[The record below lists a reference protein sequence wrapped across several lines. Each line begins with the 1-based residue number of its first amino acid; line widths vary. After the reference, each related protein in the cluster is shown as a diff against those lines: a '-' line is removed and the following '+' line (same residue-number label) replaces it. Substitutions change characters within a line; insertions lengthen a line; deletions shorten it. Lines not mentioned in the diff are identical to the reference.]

1 MTMNQKILQ
10 ACPLPPP
17 LVGKL
22 PALCPVETLSDAP
35 DQAAFLREHG
45 AEFTVLITTGTQGA
59 DKALID
65 ALPNLKAICSLGVG
79 YDAIDLDAVRA
90 RGVMLSNTPDV
101 LNDCVADLA
110 MGLLID
116 TVRGIS
122 ASDRHVRRGDWP
134 RVGPTMPS
142 TRVSGKRLGM
152 LGMGRVGQVIARRAI
167 GFDMEIRYHTRSA
180 KPELPWQHE
189 PSLLA
194 LAQWCDFLIVAC
206 PGSPETYHLVS
217 AEVLKALGPNGYLI
231 NVARGSVV
239 DEKALVAALENSH
252 LGGAGLD
259 VFENEPEVPVELL
272 SNERVVV
279 LPHVGSATRETRAA
293 MCELV
298 LRNVERFVR
307 EGSLVAPV
315 KL

>member
-1 MTMNQKILQ
+1 MTMTQKILQ

-17 LVGKL
+17 LAGKL
-22 PALCPVETLSDAP
+22 PALCPVEILSDAS
-35 DQAAFLREHG
+35 DQTAFLREHG
-45 AEFTVLITTGTQGA
+45 DEFTVLITTGTHGA

-101 LNDCVADLA
+101 LNECVADLA
-110 MGLLID
+110 IGLLID
-116 TVRGIS
+116 AVRGIS

-152 LGMGRVGQVIARRAI
+152 LGMGRVGQVIARRAV
-167 GFDMEIRYHTRSA
+167 GFDMDIRYHTRSA
-180 KPELPWQHE
+180 NPQLPWHHE
-189 PSLLA
+189 PSLLT
-194 LAQWCDFLIVAC
+194 LAQWCDFLVVAC

-217 AEVLKALGPNGYLI
+217 AEVLKALGPNGYLVNI
-231 NVARGSVV
+231 ARGSVV
-239 DEKALVAALENSH
+239 DEKALVAALDNGQ

-259 VFENEPEVPVELL
+259 VFENEPEVPAELL
-272 SNERVVV
+272 RNERVVV

-298 LRNVERFVR
+298 LRNVERFVT
-307 EGSLVAPV
+307 EGGLVTPV
-315 KL
+315 NL

>member
-1 MTMNQKILQ
+1 MSQKILQ

-17 LVGKL
+17 LAAKL
-22 PALCPVETLSDAP
+22 PSLCQTELLSDAP
-35 DQAAFLREHG
+35 DQAAFLRERG
-45 AEFTVLITTGTQGA
+45 GEFTVLITTGTQGA

-65 ALPNLKAICSLGVG
+65 ALPNLQAICSLGVG

-110 MGLLID
+110 IGLLID
-116 TVRGIS
+116 VVRGIS

-167 GFDMEIRYHTRSA
+167 GFNMEIRYHTRTA
-180 KPELPWQHE
+180 KSELPWQHE
-189 PSLLA
+189 PSLID

-206 PGSPETYHLVS
+206 PGSPETFHLVS
-217 AEVLKALGPNGYLI
+217 AEVLKALGPNGYLVNI
-231 NVARGSVV
+231 ARGSVV
-239 DEKALVAALENSH
+239 DEQALVAALESGQ

-259 VFENEPEVPVELL
+259 VFENEPEVPAPLL

-298 LRNVERFVR
+298 LKNVERFVT
-307 EGSLVAPV
+307 EGSVVTPV

>member
-1 MTMNQKILQ
+1 MSQKILQ

-17 LVGKL
+17 LAAKL
-22 PALCPVETLSDAP
+22 PSLCQTELLSDAP
-35 DQAAFLREHG
+35 DQAAFLRERG
-45 AEFTVLITTGTQGA
+45 GEFTVLITTGTQGA

-65 ALPNLKAICSLGVG
+65 ALPNLQAICSLGVG

-110 MGLLID
+110 IGLLID
-116 TVRGIS
+116 VVRGIS

-167 GFDMEIRYHTRSA
+167 GFNMEIRYHTRTA
-180 KPELPWQHE
+180 KSELPWQHE
-189 PSLLA
+189 PSLID

-206 PGSPETYHLVS
+206 PGSPETFHLVS
-217 AEVLKALGPNGYLI
+217 AEVLKALGPNGYLVNI
-231 NVARGSVV
+231 ARGSVV
-239 DEKALVAALENSH
+239 DEQALVAALESGQ

-259 VFENEPEVPVELL
+259 VFENEPEVPAPLL

-298 LRNVERFVR
+298 FKNVERFVMK
-307 EGSLVAPV
+307 GSLVTPV
-315 KL
+315 EL

>member
-1 MTMNQKILQ
+1 MTMTQKILQ

-17 LVGKL
+17 LAGKL
-22 PALCPVETLSDAP
+22 PALCPIEILSDAS
-35 DQAAFLREHG
+35 DQTAFLREHG
-45 AEFTVLITTGTQGA
+45 DEFTVLITTGTHGA

-110 MGLLID
+110 IGLLID
-116 TVRGIS
+116 AVRGIS

-152 LGMGRVGQVIARRAI
+152 LGMGRVGQVIARRAV
-167 GFDMEIRYHTRSA
+167 GFDMDIRYHTRSA
-180 KPELPWQHE
+180 NPQLPWHHE

-194 LAQWCDFLIVAC
+194 LAQWCDFLVVAC

-217 AEVLKALGPNGYLI
+217 AEVLKALGPNGYLV

-239 DEKALVAALENSH
+239 DEKALVAALENGQ

-259 VFENEPEVPVELL
+259 VFENEPEVPAELL
-272 SNERVVV
+272 RNERVVV
-279 LPHVGSATRETRAA
+279 LPHVGSATRETRTA

-298 LRNVERFVR
+298 LRNVERFVT
-307 EGSLVAPV
+307 EGGLVTPV
-315 KL
+315 NL

>member
-1 MTMNQKILQ
+1 MSPKILQ

-17 LVGKL
+17 LAAKL
-22 PALCPVETLSDAP
+22 PSLCQTELLSDAP
-35 DQAAFLREHG
+35 DQAAFLRERG
-45 AEFTVLITTGTQGA
+45 GEFTVLITTGTQGA

-65 ALPNLKAICSLGVG
+65 ALPNLQAICSLGVG

-110 MGLLID
+110 IGLLID
-116 TVRGIS
+116 VVRGIS

-134 RVGPTMPS
+134 RVGSTMPS

-152 LGMGRVGQVIARRAI
+152 LGMGRVGQVIARRAS
-167 GFDMEIRYHTRSA
+167 GFDLDIRYHTRTA

-189 PSLLA
+189 PSLIA

-206 PGSPETYHLVS
+206 PGSPQTFHLVS
-217 AEVLKALGPNGYLI
+217 AEVLKALGPDGYLV

-239 DEKALVAALENSH
+239 DEQALIAALESGQ

-259 VFENEPEVPVELL
+259 VFENEPEVPAQLL

-298 LRNVERFVR
+298 LKNVESFIT
-307 EGSLVAPV
+307 EGHLVTPV
-315 KL
+315 EL

>member
-1 MTMNQKILQ
+1 MSQKILQ

-17 LVGKL
+17 LAAKL
-22 PALCPVETLSDAP
+22 PSLCQTELLSDAP
-35 DQAAFLREHG
+35 DQAAFLRERG
-45 AEFTVLITTGTQGA
+45 GEFTVLITTGTQGA

-65 ALPNLKAICSLGVG
+65 ALPNLQAICSLGVG

-110 MGLLID
+110 IGLLID
-116 TVRGIS
+116 VVRGIS

-167 GFDMEIRYHTRSA
+167 GFNMEIRYHTRTA
-180 KPELPWQHE
+180 KSELPWQHE
-189 PSLLA
+189 PSLID

-206 PGSPETYHLVS
+206 PGSPETFHLVS
-217 AEVLKALGPNGYLI
+217 AEVLKALGPNGYLVNI
-231 NVARGSVV
+231 ARGSVV
-239 DEKALVAALENSH
+239 DEQALVAALESGQ

-259 VFENEPEVPVELL
+259 VFENEPEVPAPLL

-298 LRNVERFVR
+298 LKNVERFLTKR
-307 EGSLVAPV
+307 SLVTPV
-315 KL
+315 EL

>member
-17 LVGKL
+17 LAGKL
-22 PALCPVETLSDAP
+22 PALCPVEILSDAS
-35 DQAAFLREHG
+35 DQTAFLREHG
-45 AEFTVLITTGTQGA
+45 DEFTVLITTGTHGA

-110 MGLLID
+110 IGLLID
-116 TVRGIS
+116 AVRGIS

-152 LGMGRVGQVIARRAI
+152 LGMGRVGQVIARRAV
-167 GFDMEIRYHTRSA
+167 GFDMDIRYHTRSA
-180 KPELPWQHE
+180 NPQLPWHQ
-189 PSLLA
+189 
-194 LAQWCDFLIVAC
+194 
-206 PGSPETYHLVS
+206 
-217 AEVLKALGPNGYLI
+217 
-231 NVARGSVV
+231 
-239 DEKALVAALENSH
+239 
-252 LGGAGLD
+252 D
-259 VFENEPEVPVELL
+259 V
-272 SNERVVV
+272 
-279 LPHVGSATRETRAA
+279 TRLQNHWHR
-293 MCELV
+293 
-298 LRNVERFVR
+298 
-307 EGSLVAPV
+307 S
-315 KL
+315 

>member
-1 MTMNQKILQ
+1 MSPKILQ

-17 LVGKL
+17 LAAKL
-22 PALCPVETLSDAP
+22 PSLCQTELLSDAP
-35 DQAAFLREHG
+35 DQAAFLRERG
-45 AEFTVLITTGTQGA
+45 GEFTVLITTGTQGA

-65 ALPNLKAICSLGVG
+65 ALPNLQAICSLGVG
-79 YDAIDLDAVRA
+79 YDAIALDAVRA

-110 MGLLID
+110 IGLLID
-116 TVRGIS
+116 VVRGIS

-134 RVGPTMPS
+134 RVGSTMPS

-152 LGMGRVGQVIARRAI
+152 LGMGRVGQVIARRAS
-167 GFDMEIRYHTRSA
+167 GFDLDIRYHTRTA

-189 PSLLA
+189 PSLIA

-206 PGSPETYHLVS
+206 PGSPQTFHLVS
-217 AEVLKALGPNGYLI
+217 AEVLKALGPDGYLV

-239 DEKALVAALENSH
+239 DEQALIAALESGQ

-259 VFENEPEVPVELL
+259 VFENEPEVPAQLL

-298 LRNVERFVR
+298 LKNVESFIT
-307 EGSLVAPV
+307 EGHLVTPV
-315 KL
+315 EL

>member
-1 MTMNQKILQ
+1 MSPKILQ

-17 LVGKL
+17 LAAKL
-22 PALCPVETLSDAP
+22 PSLCQTELLSDAP
-35 DQAAFLREHG
+35 DQAAFLRERG
-45 AEFTVLITTGTQGA
+45 GEFTVLITTGTQGA

-65 ALPNLKAICSLGVG
+65 ALPNLQAICSLGVG

-110 MGLLID
+110 IGLLID
-116 TVRGIS
+116 VVRGIS

-134 RVGPTMPS
+134 RVGSTMPS

-152 LGMGRVGQVIARRAI
+152 LGMGRVGQVIARRAS
-167 GFDMEIRYHTRSA
+167 GFDLDIRYHTRTA

-189 PSLLA
+189 PSLIA

-206 PGSPETYHLVS
+206 PGSPQTFHLVS
-217 AEVLKALGPNGYLI
+217 AEVLKSLGPDGYLV

-239 DEKALVAALENSH
+239 DEQALIAALESGQ

-259 VFENEPEVPVELL
+259 VFENEPEVPAQLL

-298 LRNVERFVR
+298 LKNVESFIT
-307 EGSLVAPV
+307 EGHLVTPV
-315 KL
+315 EL

>member
-1 MTMNQKILQ
+1 
-10 ACPLPPP
+10 
-17 LVGKL
+17 
-22 PALCPVETLSDAP
+22 
-35 DQAAFLREHG
+35 LREHG
-45 AEFTVLITTGTQGA
+45 DEFTVLITTGTHGA

-110 MGLLID
+110 IGLLID
-116 TVRGIS
+116 AVRGIS

-142 TRVSGKRLGM
+142 MRVSGKRLGM
-152 LGMGRVGQVIARRAI
+152 LGMGRVGQVIARRAV
-167 GFDMEIRYHTRSA
+167 GFDMDIRYHTRSVN
-180 KPELPWQHE
+180 PQLPWHHE
-189 PSLLA
+189 PSLLT
-194 LAQWCDFLIVAC
+194 LAQWCDFLVVAC

-217 AEVLKALGPNGYLI
+217 AEVLKALGPNGYLVNI
-231 NVARGSVV
+231 ARGSVV
-239 DEKALVAALENSH
+239 DEKALVAALDNGQ

-259 VFENEPEVPVELL
+259 VFENEPEVPAELL
-272 SNERVVV
+272 RNERVVV

-298 LRNVERFVR
+298 LRNVERFVT
-307 EGSLVAPV
+307 EGGLVTPV
-315 KL
+315 NL

>member
-1 MTMNQKILQ
+1 MTMSPKILQ

-17 LVGKL
+17 LASRL
-22 PALCPVETLSDAP
+22 PSLGQLETLSDAP
-35 DQAAFLREHG
+35 DQAAFLRERG
-45 AEFTVLITTGTQGA
+45 GEFTVLVTTGTHGA
-59 DKALID
+59 DQALID

-90 RGVMLSNTPDV
+90 RGLVLSNTPDV

-116 TVRGIS
+116 VVRGLS

-134 RVGPTMPS
+134 RLGPPLPS

-152 LGMGRVGQVIARRAI
+152 LGMGRIGQVNSRRAT
-167 GFDMEIRYHTRSA
+167 GFDLEIRYHTRTA
-180 KPELPWQHE
+180 RPELPWQHE
-189 PSLLA
+189 PSLIA

-217 AEVLKALGPNGYLI
+217 AEVLQALGPEAYLV
-231 NVARGSVV
+231 NVARGTVV
-239 DEKALVAALENSH
+239 DEKALVAALESGQ

-259 VFENEPEVPVELL
+259 VFENEPEVPAELL
-272 SNERVVV
+272 SNDRVVV

-298 LRNVERFVR
+298 LDNVRSFLS
-307 EGSLVAPV
+307 EGRLLTP
-315 KL
+315 LNL

>member
-1 MTMNQKILQ
+1 MSQKILQ

-17 LVGKL
+17 LAAKL
-22 PALCPVETLSDAP
+22 PSLCQTELLSDAP
-35 DQAAFLREHG
+35 DQAAFLRERG
-45 AEFTVLITTGTQGA
+45 GEFTVLITTGTQGA

-65 ALPNLKAICSLGVG
+65 ALPNLQAICSLGVG

-110 MGLLID
+110 IGLLID
-116 TVRGIS
+116 VVRGIS

-167 GFDMEIRYHTRSA
+167 GFNMEIRYHTRTA
-180 KPELPWQHE
+180 KSELPWQHE
-189 PSLLA
+189 PSLIA

-206 PGSPETYHLVS
+206 PGSPETFHLVS
-217 AEVLKALGPNGYLI
+217 AEVLKALGPNGYLV

-239 DEKALVAALENSH
+239 DEQALVAALGSGQ

-259 VFENEPEVPVELL
+259 VFENEPEVPAQLL

-293 MCELV
+293 MCQLV
-298 LRNVERFVR
+298 LSNVEGFLS
-307 EGSLVAPV
+307 EGRLVTPV
-315 KL
+315 EL

>member
-1 MTMNQKILQ
+1 MSQKILQ

-17 LVGKL
+17 LAAKL
-22 PALCPVETLSDAP
+22 PSLCQTELLSDAP
-35 DQAAFLREHG
+35 DQAAFLRERG
-45 AEFTVLITTGTQGA
+45 GEFTVLITTGTQGA

-65 ALPNLKAICSLGVG
+65 ALPNLQAICSLGVG

-110 MGLLID
+110 IGLLID
-116 TVRGIS
+116 VVRGIS

-167 GFDMEIRYHTRSA
+167 GFNMEIRYHTRTA
-180 KPELPWQHE
+180 KSELPWQHE
-189 PSLLA
+189 PSLID

-206 PGSPETYHLVS
+206 PGSPETFHLVS
-217 AEVLKALGPNGYLI
+217 AEVLKALGPNGYLVNI
-231 NVARGSVV
+231 ARGSVV
-239 DEKALVAALENSH
+239 DEQALVAALESGQ

-259 VFENEPEVPVELL
+259 VFENEPEVPAPLL

-298 LRNVERFVR
+298 LKNVESFLMK
-307 EGSLVAPV
+307 GSLVTPV
-315 KL
+315 EL

>member
-1 MTMNQKILQ
+1 MIMTQKILQ

-17 LVGKL
+17 LANRL
-22 PALCPVETLSDAP
+22 SSLCPVEVLRDAP
-35 DQAAFLREHG
+35 DQNVFLRERG
-45 AEFTVLITTGTQGA
+45 GEFTVLITTGTQGA
-59 DKALID
+59 DRALIE

-79 YDAIDLDAVRA
+79 YDAIDLDAA
-90 RGVMLSNTPDV
+90 REHGVMISNTPDV

-116 TVRGIS
+116 TVRGLS

-134 RVGPTMPS
+134 RLGPTMPS
-142 TRVSGKRLGM
+142 ARVSGKRLGM
-152 LGMGRVGQVIARRAI
+152 LGMGRVGQVIARRAG

-206 PGSPETYHLVS
+206 PGSQETFHLVS
-217 AEVLKALGPNGYLI
+217 AEVLQALGPNGFLV

-239 DEKALVAALENSH
+239 DEKALVAALESGQ
-252 LGGAGLD
+252 LAGAGLD
-259 VFENEPEVPVELL
+259 VFENEPEVPTELL
-272 SNERVVV
+272 SNDRVVV
-279 LPHVGSATRETRAA
+279 LPHVGSATRETRSA

-298 LRNVERFVR
+298 LENVERFIA
-307 EGSLVAPV
+307 EGSLVTPV
-315 KL
+315 GG

>member
-1 MTMNQKILQ
+1 MTMTQKILQ

-17 LVGKL
+17 LANRL
-22 PALCPVETLSDAP
+22 SSLCPVEVLTDAP
-35 DQAAFLREHG
+35 DQNTFLRERG
-45 AEFTVLITTGTQGA
+45 GEFTVLITTGTQGA
-59 DKALID
+59 DRALIE

-79 YDAIDLDAVRA
+79 YDAIDLDAA
-90 RGVMLSNTPDV
+90 REHGVMISNTPDV

-116 TVRGIS
+116 TVRGLS

-134 RVGPTMPS
+134 RLGPTMPS

-152 LGMGRVGQVIARRAI
+152 LGMGRVGQVIARRAG

-206 PGSPETYHLVS
+206 PGSPETFHLVS
-217 AEVLKALGPNGYLI
+217 AEVLQALGPNGFLV

-239 DEKALVAALENSH
+239 DEKALVAALESGQ
-252 LGGAGLD
+252 LAGAGLD
-259 VFENEPEVPVELL
+259 VFENEPEVPTELL
-272 SNERVVV
+272 SNDRVVV

-298 LRNVERFVR
+298 LENVERFIA
-307 EGSLVAPV
+307 EGSLVTPV
-315 KL
+315 Q

>member
-1 MTMNQKILQ
+1 MTMSQKILQ

-17 LVGKL
+17 LAGKL
-22 PALCPVETLSDAP
+22 PALCPVEILSDAP
-35 DQAAFLREHG
+35 DQAAFLRERG

-79 YDAIDLDAVRA
+79 YDAIDLNAVRA

-152 LGMGRVGQVIARRAI
+152 VGMGRVGQVIARRAI
-167 GFDMEIRYHTRSA
+167 GFDLEIRYHTRSA

-206 PGSPETYHLVS
+206 PGSPETYHL
-217 AEVLKALGPNGYLI
+217 
-231 NVARGSVV
+231 
-239 DEKALVAALENSH
+239 
-252 LGGAGLD
+252 
-259 VFENEPEVPVELL
+259 
-272 SNERVVV
+272 
-279 LPHVGSATRETRAA
+279 
-293 MCELV
+293 
-298 LRNVERFVR
+298 
-307 EGSLVAPV
+307 
-315 KL
+315 

>member
-1 MTMNQKILQ
+1 MTEKILQ
-10 ACPLPPP
+10 ACALPPP
-17 LVGKL
+17 LANKL
-22 PALCPVETLSDAP
+22 STLAQVEVLSDAP
-35 DQAAFLREHG
+35 DQDAFLRKRG
-45 AEFTVLITTGTQGA
+45 GEFSVLITTGTQGA

-79 YDAIDLDAVRA
+79 YDAIDLEAVRA

-116 TVRGIS
+116 VVRGIS

-134 RVGPTMPS
+134 RIGPTMPS

-152 LGMGRVGQVIARRAI
+152 LGMGRVGQVIARRAS
-167 GFDMEIRYHTRSA
+167 GFDMEIRYHTRTA
-180 KPELPWQHE
+180 KPELSWQHE
-189 PSLLA
+189 PSLIA
-194 LAQWCDFLIVAC
+194 LAQWCNFLIVAC
-206 PGSPETYHLVS
+206 PGSPETFHLVS
-217 AEVLKALGPNGYLI
+217 AEVLKALGPQGYLF

-239 DEKALVAALENSH
+239 DEKALVAALENGQ

-259 VFENEPEVPVELL
+259 VFENEPEVPASLL

-298 LRNVERFVR
+298 LENVERFVTK
-307 EGSLVAPV
+307 GSLVTPV
-315 KL
+315 EL

>member
-17 LVGKL
+17 LAGKL
-22 PALCPVETLSDAP
+22 PALCPVEILSDAS
-35 DQAAFLREHG
+35 DQTAFLREHG
-45 AEFTVLITTGTQGA
+45 DEFTVLITTGTHGA

-110 MGLLID
+110 IGLLID
-116 TVRGIS
+116 AVRGIS

-142 TRVSGKRLGM
+142 MRVSGKRLGM
-152 LGMGRVGQVIARRAI
+152 LGMGRVGQVIARRAV
-167 GFDMEIRYHTRSA
+167 GFDMDIRYHTRSA
-180 KPELPWQHE
+180 NPQLPWHHE
-189 PSLLA
+189 PSLLT
-194 LAQWCDFLIVAC
+194 LAQWCDFLVVAC

-217 AEVLKALGPNGYLI
+217 AEVLKALGPNGYLVNI
-231 NVARGSVV
+231 ARGSVV
-239 DEKALVAALENSH
+239 DEKALVAALENGQ

-259 VFENEPEVPVELL
+259 VFENEPEVPAELL
-272 SNERVVV
+272 RNERVVV

-298 LRNVERFVR
+298 LRNVERFVT
-307 EGSLVAPV
+307 EGGLVTPV
-315 KL
+315 EM

>member
-1 MTMNQKILQ
+1 MIMSQKILQ

-17 LVGKL
+17 LAAKL
-22 PALCPVETLSDAP
+22 PSLCQTELLSDAP
-35 DQAAFLREHG
+35 DQAAFLRERG
-45 AEFTVLITTGTQGA
+45 GEFTVLITTGTQGA

-65 ALPNLKAICSLGVG
+65 ALPNLQAICSLGVG

-110 MGLLID
+110 IGLLID
-116 TVRGIS
+116 VVRGIS

-167 GFDMEIRYHTRSA
+167 GFNMEIRYHTRTA
-180 KPELPWQHE
+180 KSELPWQHE
-189 PSLLA
+189 PSLID

-206 PGSPETYHLVS
+206 PGSPETFHLVS
-217 AEVLKALGPNGYLI
+217 AEVLKALGPNGYLVNI
-231 NVARGSVV
+231 ARGSVV
-239 DEKALVAALENSH
+239 DEQALVAALESGQ

-259 VFENEPEVPVELL
+259 VFENEPEVPAPLL

-298 LRNVERFVR
+298 LKNVERFLTKR
-307 EGSLVAPV
+307 SLVTPV
-315 KL
+315 EL

>member
-1 MTMNQKILQ
+1 MTMTQKILQ

-17 LVGKL
+17 LAGKL
-22 PALCPVETLSDAP
+22 PALCPVEILSDAS
-35 DQAAFLREHG
+35 DQTAFLREHG
-45 AEFTVLITTGTQGA
+45 DEFTVLITTGTHGA

-79 YDAIDLDAVRA
+79 YDAIDLGAVRA
-90 RGVMLSNTPDV
+90 RGVILSNTPDV

-110 MGLLID
+110 IGLLID
-116 TVRGIS
+116 AVRGIS

-152 LGMGRVGQVIARRAI
+152 LGMGRVGQVIARRAV
-167 GFDMEIRYHTRSA
+167 GFDMDIRYHTRSA
-180 KPELPWQHE
+180 NPQLPWHHE
-189 PSLLA
+189 PSLLT
-194 LAQWCDFLIVAC
+194 LAQWCDFLVVAC

-217 AEVLKALGPNGYLI
+217 AEVLKALGPNGYLVNI
-231 NVARGSVV
+231 ARGSVV
-239 DEKALVAALENSH
+239 DEKALVAALENGQ

-259 VFENEPEVPVELL
+259 VFENEPEVPAELL
-272 SNERVVV
+272 RNERVVV

-298 LRNVERFVR
+298 LRNVERFVTK
-307 EGSLVAPV
+307 GGLVTPV
-315 KL
+315 NL

>member
-1 MTMNQKILQ
+1 MSQKILQ

-17 LVGKL
+17 LAAKL
-22 PALCPVETLSDAP
+22 PSLCQTELLSDAP
-35 DQAAFLREHG
+35 DQAAFLRERG
-45 AEFTVLITTGTQGA
+45 GEFTVLITTGTQGA

-65 ALPNLKAICSLGVG
+65 ALPNLQAICSLGVG

-110 MGLLID
+110 IGLLID
-116 TVRGIS
+116 VVRGIS

-167 GFDMEIRYHTRSA
+167 GFNMEIRYHTRTA

-189 PSLLA
+189 PSLIA

-206 PGSPETYHLVS
+206 PGSPETFHLVS
-217 AEVLKALGPNGYLI
+217 AEVLKALGPNGYLV

-239 DEKALVAALENSH
+239 DEQALVAALGSGQ

-259 VFENEPEVPVELL
+259 VFENEPEVPAQLL

-293 MCELV
+293 MCQLV
-298 LRNVERFVR
+298 LSNVEGFLS
-307 EGSLVAPV
+307 EGRLVTPV
-315 KL
+315 EL

>member
-17 LVGKL
+17 LAGKL
-22 PALCPVETLSDAP
+22 PALCPVEILSDAS
-35 DQAAFLREHG
+35 DQTAFLREHG
-45 AEFTVLITTGTQGA
+45 DEFTVLITTGTHGA

-110 MGLLID
+110 IGLLID
-116 TVRGIS
+116 AVRGIS

-142 TRVSGKRLGM
+142 MRVSGKRLGM
-152 LGMGRVGQVIARRAI
+152 LGMGRVGQVIARRAV
-167 GFDMEIRYHTRSA
+167 GFDMDIRYHTRSVN
-180 KPELPWQHE
+180 PQLPWHHE
-189 PSLLA
+189 PSLLT
-194 LAQWCDFLIVAC
+194 LAQWCDFLVVAC

-217 AEVLKALGPNGYLI
+217 AEVLKALGPNGYLVNI
-231 NVARGSVV
+231 ARGSVV
-239 DEKALVAALENSH
+239 DEKALVAALDNGQ

-259 VFENEPEVPVELL
+259 VFENEPEVPAELL
-272 SNERVVV
+272 RNERVVV

-298 LRNVERFVR
+298 LRNVERFVT
-307 EGSLVAPV
+307 EGGLVTPV
-315 KL
+315 NL

>member
-1 MTMNQKILQ
+1 MTMTQKILQ

-17 LVGKL
+17 LAGKL
-22 PALCPVETLSDAP
+22 PALCPVEILSDAS
-35 DQAAFLREHG
+35 DQTAFLREHG
-45 AEFTVLITTGTQGA
+45 DEFTVLITTGTHGA

-79 YDAIDLDAVRA
+79 YDAIDLGAVRA
-90 RGVMLSNTPDV
+90 RGVILSNTPDV

-110 MGLLID
+110 IGLLID
-116 TVRGIS
+116 AVRGIS

-152 LGMGRVGQVIARRAI
+152 LGMGRVGQVIARRAV
-167 GFDMEIRYHTRSA
+167 GFDMDIRYHTRSA
-180 KPELPWQHE
+180 NPQLPWHHE
-189 PSLLA
+189 PSLLT
-194 LAQWCDFLIVAC
+194 LAQWCDFLVVAC

-217 AEVLKALGPNGYLI
+217 AEVLKALGPNGYLVNI
-231 NVARGSVV
+231 ARGSVV
-239 DEKALVAALENSH
+239 DEKALVAALDNGQ

-259 VFENEPEVPVELL
+259 VFENEPEVPAELL
-272 SNERVVV
+272 RNERVVV

-298 LRNVERFVR
+298 LRNVERFVT
-307 EGSLVAPV
+307 EGGLVTPV
-315 KL
+315 EM

>member
-1 MTMNQKILQ
+1 MSQKILQ

-17 LVGKL
+17 LAAKL
-22 PALCPVETLSDAP
+22 PSLCQTELLSDAP
-35 DQAAFLREHG
+35 DQAAFLRERG
-45 AEFTVLITTGTQGA
+45 GEFTVLITTGTQGA

-65 ALPNLKAICSLGVG
+65 ALPNLQAICSLGVG

-110 MGLLID
+110 IGLLID
-116 TVRGIS
+116 VVRGIS

-167 GFDMEIRYHTRSA
+167 GFNMEIRYYTRTA
-180 KPELPWQHE
+180 KSELPWQHE
-189 PSLLA
+189 PSLID

-206 PGSPETYHLVS
+206 PGSPETFHLVS
-217 AEVLKALGPNGYLI
+217 AEVLKALGPNGYLVNI
-231 NVARGSVV
+231 ARGSVV
-239 DEKALVAALENSH
+239 DEQALVAALESGQ

-259 VFENEPEVPVELL
+259 VFENEPEVPVPLL

-298 LRNVERFVR
+298 LKNVERIVT
-307 EGSLVAPV
+307 EGSLVTPV

>member
-1 MTMNQKILQ
+1 MTMTQKILQ

-17 LVGKL
+17 LAGKL
-22 PALCPVETLSDAP
+22 PALCPVEILSDAS
-35 DQAAFLREHG
+35 DQTAFLREHG
-45 AEFTVLITTGTQGA
+45 DEFTVLITTGTHGA

-90 RGVMLSNTPDV
+90 RRVMLSNTPDV

-110 MGLLID
+110 IGLLID

-142 TRVSGKRLGM
+142 MRVSGKRLGM
-152 LGMGRVGQVIARRAI
+152 LGMGRVGQVIARRAV
-167 GFDMEIRYHTRSA
+167 GFDMDIRYHTRSA
-180 KPELPWQHE
+180 NPQLPWHHE
-189 PSLLA
+189 PSLLT
-194 LAQWCDFLIVAC
+194 LAQWCDFLVVAC

-217 AEVLKALGPNGYLI
+217 AEVLKALGPNGYLV

-239 DEKALVAALENSH
+239 DEKALVAALDNGQ

-259 VFENEPEVPVELL
+259 VFENEPEVPAELL
-272 SNERVVV
+272 RNERVVV

-298 LRNVERFVR
+298 LRNVERFVT
-307 EGSLVAPV
+307 EGGLVTPV
-315 KL
+315 EM

>member
-1 MTMNQKILQ
+1 M
-10 ACPLPPP
+10 
-17 LVGKL
+17 
-22 PALCPVETLSDAP
+22 
-35 DQAAFLREHG
+35 
-45 AEFTVLITTGTQGA
+45 
-59 DKALID
+59 
-65 ALPNLKAICSLGVG
+65 
-79 YDAIDLDAVRA
+79 
-90 RGVMLSNTPDV
+90 
-101 LNDCVADLA
+101 ADLA
-110 MGLLID
+110 IGLLID
-116 TVRGIS
+116 VVRGIS

-167 GFDMEIRYHTRSA
+167 GFNMEIRYHTRTA

-189 PSLLA
+189 PSLIA

-206 PGSPETYHLVS
+206 PGSPETFHLVS
-217 AEVLKALGPNGYLI
+217 AEVLKALGPNGYLV

-239 DEKALVAALENSH
+239 DEQALVAALGSGQ

-259 VFENEPEVPVELL
+259 VFENEPEVPAQLL

-293 MCELV
+293 MCQLV
-298 LRNVERFVR
+298 LSNVEGFLS
-307 EGSLVAPV
+307 EGRLVTPV
-315 KL
+315 EL

>member
-1 MTMNQKILQ
+1 MTMTHKILQ

-17 LVGKL
+17 LAGKL
-22 PALCPVETLSDAP
+22 PALGSVETLSDAP
-35 DQAAFLREHG
+35 DQAAFLRERG
-45 AEFTVLITTGTQGA
+45 GEFTVLITTGTQGA

-79 YDAIDLDAVRA
+79 YDAIDLEAVRA
-90 RGVMLSNTPDV
+90 RGVVLSNTPDV

-116 TVRGIS
+116 VVRGIS

-152 LGMGRVGQVIARRAI
+152 LGMGRVGQVIARRAS
-167 GFDMEIRYHTRSA
+167 GFDMEIRYHTRTA
-180 KPELPWQHE
+180 KPELSWQHE
-189 PSLLA
+189 PSLMA

-206 PGSPETYHLVS
+206 PGSPETFHLVS
-217 AEVLKALGPNGYLI
+217 AEVLKALGPQGYLV

-239 DEKALVAALENSH
+239 DEKALVAALENGQ

-259 VFENEPEVPVELL
+259 VFENEPEVPASLL

-298 LRNVERFVR
+298 LSNVESFLS
-307 EGSLVAPV
+307 EGRLVTAV
-315 KL
+315 EL

>member
-17 LVGKL
+17 LAGKL
-22 PALCPVETLSDAP
+22 PALCPVEILSDAS
-35 DQAAFLREHG
+35 DQTAFLREHG
-45 AEFTVLITTGTQGA
+45 DEFTVLITTGTHGA

-110 MGLLID
+110 IGVLID
-116 TVRGIS
+116 AVRGIS

-142 TRVSGKRLGM
+142 MRVSGKRLGM
-152 LGMGRVGQVIARRAI
+152 LGMGRVGQVIARRAV
-167 GFDMEIRYHTRSA
+167 GFDMDIRYHTRSVN
-180 KPELPWQHE
+180 PQLPWHHE
-189 PSLLA
+189 PSLLT
-194 LAQWCDFLIVAC
+194 LAQWCDFLVVAC

-217 AEVLKALGPNGYLI
+217 AEVLKALGPNGYLVNI
-231 NVARGSVV
+231 ARGSVV
-239 DEKALVAALENSH
+239 DEKALVAALDNGQ

-259 VFENEPEVPVELL
+259 VFENEPEVPAELL
-272 SNERVVV
+272 RNERVVV

-298 LRNVERFVR
+298 LRNVERFVT
-307 EGSLVAPV
+307 EGGLVTPV
-315 KL
+315 NL

>member
-1 MTMNQKILQ
+1 MTQKILQ
-10 ACPLPPP
+10 ACPLPPV
-17 LVGKL
+17 LAGKL
-22 PALCPVETLSDAP
+22 SALAPVEILSDAADP
-35 DQAAFLREHG
+35 STFLRERG
-45 AEFTVLITTGTQGA
+45 GEFTLLITTGTQGA
-59 DKALID
+59 DRALIE

-79 YDAIDLDAVRA
+79 YDAIDLDAA
-90 RGVMLSNTPDV
+90 REQGVMLSNTPDV

-116 TVRGIS
+116 VVRGLS

-152 LGMGRVGQVIARRAI
+152 LGMGRVGQVIARRAG
-167 GFDMEIRYHTRSA
+167 GFDLEIRYHTRTA

-206 PGSPETYHLVS
+206 PGSPETFHLVS
-217 AEVLKALGPNGYLI
+217 AEVLKALGPNGYLV

-239 DEKALVAALENSH
+239 DEKALVAALESGQ
-252 LGGAGLD
+252 LAGAGLD

-272 SNERVVV
+272 NNDRVVV

-298 LRNVERFVR
+298 FKNVESFVA
-307 EGSLVAPV
+307 EGRLVTPV
-315 KL
+315 AL

>member
-17 LVGKL
+17 LAGKL
-22 PALCPVETLSDAP
+22 PALCPVEILSDAS
-35 DQAAFLREHG
+35 DQTAFLREHDD
-45 AEFTVLITTGTQGA
+45 EFTVLITTGTHGA

-110 MGLLID
+110 IGLLID
-116 TVRGIS
+116 AVRGIS

-152 LGMGRVGQVIARRAI
+152 LGMGRVGQVIARRAV
-167 GFDMEIRYHTRSA
+167 GFDMDIRYHTRS
-180 KPELPWQHE
+180 PNPQLPWHHE
-189 PSLLA
+189 PSLLT
-194 LAQWCDFLIVAC
+194 LAQWCDFLVVAC

-217 AEVLKALGPNGYLI
+217 AEVLKALGPNGYLV

-239 DEKALVAALENSH
+239 DEKALVAALENGQ

-259 VFENEPEVPVELL
+259 VFENEPEVPAELL
-272 SNERVVV
+272 RNERVVV

-298 LRNVERFVR
+298 LRNVERFVTK
-307 EGSLVAPV
+307 GGLVTPV
-315 KL
+315 NL

>member
-1 MTMNQKILQ
+1 MTMTQKILQ

-17 LVGKL
+17 LAGKL
-22 PALCPVETLSDAP
+22 PALCPVEILSDAS
-35 DQAAFLREHG
+35 DQTAFLREHG
-45 AEFTVLITTGTQGA
+45 DEFTVLITTGTHGA

-79 YDAIDLDAVRA
+79 YDAIDLGAVRA

-110 MGLLID
+110 IGLLID
-116 TVRGIS
+116 AVRGIS

-142 TRVSGKRLGM
+142 MRVSGKRLGM
-152 LGMGRVGQVIARRAI
+152 LGMGRVGQVIARRAV
-167 GFDMEIRYHTRSA
+167 GFDMDIRYHTRSA
-180 KPELPWQHE
+180 NPQLPWHHE
-189 PSLLA
+189 PSLLT

-217 AEVLKALGPNGYLI
+217 AEVLKALGPNGYLVNI
-231 NVARGSVV
+231 ARGSVV
-239 DEKALVAALENSH
+239 DEKALVAALENGQ

-259 VFENEPEVPVELL
+259 VFENEPEVPAELL
-272 SNERVVV
+272 RNERVVV

-298 LRNVERFVR
+298 LRNVERFVT
-307 EGSLVAPV
+307 EGGLVTPV
-315 KL
+315 EM

>member
-17 LVGKL
+17 LAGKL
-22 PALCPVETLSDAP
+22 PALCPVEILSDAS
-35 DQAAFLREHG
+35 DQTAFLREHG
-45 AEFTVLITTGTQGA
+45 DEFTVLITTGTHGA

-110 MGLLID
+110 IGLLID
-116 TVRGIS
+116 AVRGIS

-142 TRVSGKRLGM
+142 MRVSGKRLGM
-152 LGMGRVGQVIARRAI
+152 LGMGRVGQVIARRAV
-167 GFDMEIRYHTRSA
+167 GFDMDIRYHTRSA
-180 KPELPWQHE
+180 NPQLPWHHE
-189 PSLLA
+189 PSLLT
-194 LAQWCDFLIVAC
+194 LAQWCDFLVVAC

-217 AEVLKALGPNGYLI
+217 AEVLKALGPNGYLV
-231 NVARGSVV
+231 NVARGFVV
-239 DEKALVAALENSH
+239 DEKALVAALENGQ

-259 VFENEPEVPVELL
+259 VFENEPEVPAELL
-272 SNERVVV
+272 RNERVVV

-298 LRNVERFVR
+298 LRNVERFVTK
-307 EGSLVAPV
+307 GGLVTPV
-315 KL
+315 NL

>member
-1 MTMNQKILQ
+1 MSQKILQ

-17 LVGKL
+17 LAAKL
-22 PALCPVETLSDAP
+22 PSLCQTELLSDAP
-35 DQAAFLREHG
+35 DQAAFLRERG
-45 AEFTVLITTGTQGA
+45 GEFTVLITTGTQGA

-65 ALPNLKAICSLGVG
+65 ALPNLQAICSLGVG

-110 MGLLID
+110 IGLLID
-116 TVRGIS
+116 VVRGIS

-167 GFDMEIRYHTRSA
+167 GFNMEIRYHTRTA
-180 KPELPWQHE
+180 KSELPWQHE
-189 PSLLA
+189 PSLID

-206 PGSPETYHLVS
+206 PGSPETFHLVS
-217 AEVLKALGPNGYLI
+217 AEVLKALGPNGYLVNI
-231 NVARGSVV
+231 ARGSVV
-239 DEKALVAALENSH
+239 DEQALVAALESGQ

-259 VFENEPEVPVELL
+259 VFENEPEVPAPLL

-298 LRNVERFVR
+298 LKNVERFLMK
-307 EGSLVAPV
+307 GSLVTPV
-315 KL
+315 EL